1 MTDAPALSPETEIGR
16 DADRVRRAMTAWR
29 RRSRLIRFWRRALP
43 ASIALILVGM
53 AGWVAWRSVATDR
66 QDLGDSQVVR
76 LVNARFY
83 GQDARGRQFVLGAAE
98 ATRPLKGDTSRVT
111 LRAPTLE
118 IDQNGD
124 PVRLT
129 SRSGVYDE
137 KTMAVRLT
145 GDVKV
150 VEPSSGFV
158 MTTPEAVADT
168 AAGVVAGDE
177 SVTAAGPLG
186 RVDAKSYAIYD
197 QGARIVFRGDGT
209 LEGRVKSRIE
219 RKRR

>member
-1 MTDAPALSPETEIGR
+1 MTDAALSPEPETGR
-16 DADRVRRAMTAWR
+16 DADRVRRAMSAWR
-29 RRSRLIRFWRRALP
+29 RRSQLIRFWRRALP
-43 ASIALILVGM
+43 AAIALILVGM
-53 AGWVAWRSVATDR
+53 AGWVVWRSIATDR

-83 GQDARGRQFVLGAAE
+83 GQDARGRPFVLGAAE
-98 ATRPLKGDTSRVT
+98 ATRPLRGDTSRVT

-118 IDQNGD
+118 IEQNGG

-129 SRSGVYDE
+129 ARTGVYDE

-150 VEPSSGFV
+150 TEPTGFV
-158 MTTPEAVADT
+158 LTTPEALADT
-168 AAGVVAGDE
+168 RAGVVRGE
-177 SVTAAGPLG
+177 RTVTAAGPLG
-186 RVDAKSYAIYD
+186 RVDAAAYAVYD

-219 RKRR
+219 RERR